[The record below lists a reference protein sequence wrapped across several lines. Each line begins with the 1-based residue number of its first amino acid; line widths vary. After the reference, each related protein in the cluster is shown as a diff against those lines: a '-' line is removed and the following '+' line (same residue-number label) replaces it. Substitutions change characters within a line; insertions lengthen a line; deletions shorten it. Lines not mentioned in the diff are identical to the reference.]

1 MPSFQSILVIYLVLV
16 LFGLYILY
24 MYEPLSAHFLFSR
37 LFWPIRLSGAPS
49 RQSCWELRSRLRRC

>member
-37 LFWPIRLSGAPS
+37 LFG
-49 RQSCWELRSRLRRC
+49 QFV